1 MAWFNDG
8 NNKDVKKTM
17 CVAIA
22 MARGQLKYG
31 FTVGLCAVLLLG
43 GCAEQPVMDRVDE
56 ALVKE
61 QLVKEQLVKEQVE
74 QVPQTVIDVVA
85 LAHKGQAVPQT
96 SQGVAGGGDD
106 SSAEQGMASEVYLGN
121 GRFLA
126 KGATHNV
133 NGANNGA
140 GDVTLNFESSPIREV
155 VKTILGDILKLN
167 YAIDEAVSGN
177 VSMRTTRPISHDAL
191 LSTLES
197 LLQVNGAVLIKNR
210 DFYEILAVSDG
221 SVPAGL
227 TASTR
232 LDPAKGYQVLIV
244 PLQYI
249 GAGQMNKIIETVK
262 TTKTKVVVDDYRNI
276 LLLAGPHGELANI
289 RKTIGIFDVDQLQG
303 KSVGFFRLENVSA
316 PVILNELETIFG
328 DKSEGPLAGLVNFI
342 EMERLN
348 AILVISAQKQ
358 YVTAAEIWIRR
369 LDQAENLNGANMYVY
384 QVQNGKAENLAD
396 ILSQLFDNK
405 RKSELS
411 RAAQGGNQ
419 TRLSNSK
426 KNVKK
431 QNGKSSSTKSS
442 GLLDVGEVTI
452 IADVENNA
460 LVISSTLTDYKGI
473 EKALI
478 KLDVLPL
485 QVLVEASI
493 VEVTLDNE
501 LQYGLQWFFK
511 NQHGRFNSVGGLNI
525 PTSGNVVNA
534 LNGVLN
540 PADFTYALFDASG
553 TRAVLNAV
561 AGDSRL
567 NVLSS
572 PSLMVLD
579 NHTATIRVGDQ
590 VPIRTSETTNTA
602 SDDLNTTS
610 QIQYRDTGVTLEVTP
625 RVNAGGMVIMD
636 ITQRVDDVNQT
647 DSSGIDSPTIIQRE
661 ITTSV
666 AVQSGETIVLGGLI
680 RENKQSANR
689 GIPFLKDIP
698 YVGFIFGGSEKIES
712 KTELV
717 VMIKPVAVANSN
729 QARSVTEEYRKKMQG
744 VDFSYL
750 D

>member
-1 MAWFNDG
+1 M
-8 NNKDVKKTM
+8 
-17 CVAIA
+17 
-22 MARGQLKYG
+22 KYG
-31 FTVGLCAVLLLG
+31 LAIGLCSALLISA
-43 GCAEQPVMDRVDE
+43 CAEQPLMARVDE
-56 ALVKE
+56 ALIKE
-61 QLVKEQLVKEQVE
+61 QTEQVSE
-74 QVPQTVIDVVA
+74 AVVEVVVLADQGQVAT
-85 LAHKGQAVPQT
+85 
-96 SQGVAGGGDD
+96 GGDD
-106 SSAEQGMASEVYLGN
+106 SNTEAATASEIYLGN

-126 KGATHNV
+126 KGATQNPY
-133 NGANNGA
+133 GTDSD
-140 GDVTLNFESSPIREV
+140 GDVTLNFENSPIREV
-155 VKTILGDILKLN
+155 VKTILSDILKLN
-167 YAIDEAVSGN
+167 YAIDEGVRGN
-177 VSMRTTRPISHDAL
+177 ISMRTTRPISHEAL

-232 LDPAKGYQVLIV
+232 LDPTKGYQVLIV

-289 RKTIGIFDVDQLQG
+289 RQTIGIFDVDQLQG
-303 KSVGFFRLENVSA
+303 KSVGFFRLENVDA
-316 PVILNELETIFG
+316 VTILGELEIIFG
-328 DKSEGPLAGLVNFI
+328 DKSEGPLAGLVDFI
-342 EMERLN
+342 EVERLN
-348 AILVISAQKQ
+348 AILVITAQKQ
-358 YVTAAEIWIRR
+358 YLHKAETWIRR
-369 LDQAENLNGANMYVY
+369 LDQAESFNGANMYVY
-384 QVQNGKAENLAD
+384 HVQNGKAENLAE
-396 ILSQLFDNK
+396 ILSQLFDTQ

-411 RAAQGGNQ
+411 RAVREGGRASTGNAKNTAKKSNTKIQKAQGEGI
-419 TRLSNSK
+419 
-426 KNVKK
+426 
-431 QNGKSSSTKSS
+431 
-442 GLLDVGEVTI
+442 LDVGEVTI

-460 LVISSTLTDYKGI
+460 LVISSTPGDYKGI
-473 EKALI
+473 EKALK

-493 VEVTLDNE
+493 VEVTLDKE
-501 LQYGLQWFFK
+501 LKYGLQWFFK
-511 NQHGRFNSVGGLNI
+511 NSPGRFNGVGGLNI
-525 PTSGNVVNA
+525 PSDGAVGGA

-540 PADFTYALFDASG
+540 PADFTYALFDAAG

-636 ITQRVDDVNQT
+636 ITQKVDDVNQT
-647 DSSGIDSPTIIQRE
+647 DTSGIDSPTIIQRE

-680 RENKQSANR
+680 RENKQSGNR

-698 YVGFIFGGSEKIES
+698 YIGLLFGGTEKLVS

-717 VMIKPVAVANSN
+717 VMIKPVAIANSN
-729 QARSVTEEYRKKMQG
+729 EARNVTEEYRKKMQG

>member
-1 MAWFNDG
+1 MG
-8 NNKDVKKTM
+8 NKDVKKTM
-17 CVAIA
+17 CAKIA
-22 MARGQLKYG
+22 MARGQIKYG
-31 FTVGLCAVLLLG
+31 FTAGLCTILLLG
-43 GCAEQPVMDRVDE
+43 ACAEQPLIDRVDE
-56 ALVKE
+56 ELIKE
-61 QLVKEQLVKEQVE
+61 QAEQASEA
-74 QVPQTVIDVVA
+74 VIDIVA
-85 LAHKGQAVPQT
+85 LADKGQEVAEV
-96 SQGVAGGGDD
+96 SQSVAGGGDNRG
-106 SSAEQGMASEVYLGN
+106 AEEGAGSEVYLGS

-126 KGATHNV
+126 KGVTHNIS
-133 NGANNGA
+133 GPNNAA

-167 YAIDEAVSGN
+167 YTIDEAVTGN

-210 DFYEILAVSDG
+210 DFYEILALSDG
-221 SVPAGL
+221 AVPSGL

-232 LDPAKGYQVLIV
+232 LDATKGYQVLVV

-262 TTKTKVVVDDYRNI
+262 TKKSKVVVDDYRNI
-276 LLLAGPHGELANI
+276 LLLVGPHGELANI
-289 RKTIGIFDVDQLQG
+289 RQTIGVFDVDQLQG
-303 KSVGFFRLENVSA
+303 KSVGFFRLENVDA
-316 PVILNELETIFG
+316 VTILSELEVIFG
-328 DKSEGPLAGLVNFI
+328 DSAEGPLAGLVEFI
-342 EMERLN
+342 EVERLN

-358 YVTAAEIWIRR
+358 YLQRAETWIRR

-384 QVQNGKAENLAD
+384 HVQNGKAENLAD
-396 ILSQLFDNK
+396 ILSQLFDTR
-405 RKSELS
+405 RKADLS
-411 RAAQGGNQ
+411 RSVREGSRASAGNAK
-419 TRLSNSK
+419 NGAK
-426 KNVKK
+426 KPGAKI
-431 QNGKSSSTKSS
+431 QKSQSA
-442 GLLDVGEVTI
+442 GILDVGEVSI
-452 IADVENNA
+452 IADAENNA
-460 LVISSTLTDYKGI
+460 LVISSTPGDYKGI
-473 EKALI
+473 EKALK

-511 NQHGRFNSVGGLNI
+511 NQHGKFNAVGGLNI
-525 PTSGNVVNA
+525 PSSGNVLDT

-540 PADFTYALFDASG
+540 PADFTYALFDAAG

-567 NVLSS
+567 DVLSS

-625 RVNAGGMVIMD
+625 RVNAGGMVVMD

-680 RENKQSANR
+680 RENKQGANR

-698 YVGFIFGGSEKIES
+698 YVGFIFGGTEKIKS

-717 VMIKPVAVANSN
+717 VMIKPVAVASSN

>member
-1 MAWFNDG
+1 MG
-8 NNKDVKKTM
+8 NKDVKKTM
-17 CVAIA
+17 CARIA
-22 MARGQLKYG
+22 MARGQIKYG
-31 FTVGLCAVLLLG
+31 FTAGLCTIFLLSA
-43 GCAEQPVMDRVDE
+43 CAEQPLIDRVDE
-56 ALVKE
+56 ELVKE
-61 QLVKEQLVKEQVE
+61 QAEQASGA
-74 QVPQTVIDVVA
+74 VIDIVA
-85 LAHKGQAVPQT
+85 LADKGQEVAEV
-96 SQGVAGGGDD
+96 SQSIADGGDNRG
-106 SSAEQGMASEVYLGN
+106 AEEGAASEVYLGN

-126 KGATHNV
+126 KGVTHNIS
-133 NGANNGA
+133 GANNA
-140 GDVTLNFESSPIREV
+140 SGDVTLNFESSPIREV

-167 YAIDEAVSGN
+167 YTIDEAVTGN

-210 DFYEILAVSDG
+210 DFYEILALSDG
-221 SVPAGL
+221 SVPPGL

-232 LDPAKGYQVLIV
+232 LDATKGYQVLVV

-249 GAGQMNKIIETVK
+249 GAGQMYKIIETVK
-262 TTKTKVVVDDYRNI
+262 TKKSKVVVDDYRNI
-276 LLLAGPHGELANI
+276 LLLVGPHGELANI
-289 RKTIGIFDVDQLQG
+289 RQTIGVFDVDQLQG
-303 KSVGFFRLENVSA
+303 KSVGFFRIENADAVT
-316 PVILNELETIFG
+316 ILNELEVIFG
-328 DKSEGPLAGLVNFI
+328 DSAEGPLAGLVEFI
-342 EMERLN
+342 EVERLN

-358 YVTAAEIWIRR
+358 YLQRAETWIRR

-384 QVQNGKAENLAD
+384 HVQNGKAENLAD
-396 ILSQLFDNK
+396 ILSQLFDTR
-405 RKSELS
+405 RKADLS
-411 RAAQGGNQ
+411 RSVREGSRASAGNAK
-419 TRLSNSK
+419 NGAK
-426 KNVKK
+426 K
-431 QNGKSSSTKSS
+431 SSTKIQKNQS
-442 GLLDVGEVTI
+442 GGILDVGEVSI

-460 LVISSTLTDYKGI
+460 LVISATPGDYKGI
-473 EKALI
+473 EKALK

-493 VEVTLDNE
+493 VEVTLDKE
-501 LQYGLQWFFK
+501 LKYGLQWFFK
-511 NQHGRFNSVGGLNI
+511 NSHGRFNGVGGLNI
-525 PTSGNVVNA
+525 PPSGGVVGA

-540 PADFTYALFDASG
+540 PADFTYALFDAAG

-567 NVLSS
+567 DVLSS

-625 RVNAGGMVIMD
+625 RVNAGGMVVMD

-680 RENKQSANR
+680 RENKQGANR

-698 YVGFIFGGSEKIES
+698 YVGLIFGGTEKVKT

-717 VMIKPVAVANSN
+717 VMIKPVAVASSN

-744 VDFSYL
+744 IDFSYL

>member
-1 MAWFNDG
+1 
-8 NNKDVKKTM
+8 VKKLM
-17 CVAIA
+17 CTALA
-22 MARGQLKYG
+22 MARGQMKYG
-31 FTVGLCAVLLLG
+31 LTVGLCSALLVSA
-43 GCAEQPVMDRVDE
+43 CAEQPLMERVDE
-56 ALVKE
+56 ELIKE
-61 QLVKEQLVKEQVE
+61 QAEQASQTAVE
-74 QVPQTVIDVVA
+74 VVV
-85 LAHKGQAVPQT
+85 LADKGQAVPQA
-96 SQGVAGGGDD
+96 SQGVAAGVDGSG
-106 SSAEQGMASEVYLGN
+106 AEEETTSEIYLGN

-126 KGATHNV
+126 KGVKGNPY
-133 NGANNGA
+133 GADSD
-140 GDVTLNFESSPIREV
+140 GDVTLNFENSPIREV
-155 VKTILGDILKLN
+155 VKTILSDILKLN
-167 YAIDEAVSGN
+167 YAIDEGVSGN
-177 VSMRTTRPISHDAL
+177 ISMRTTRPISHDAL

-232 LDPAKGYQVLIV
+232 LDPTKGYQVLIV

-289 RKTIGIFDVDQLQG
+289 RQTIGIFDVDQLQG
-303 KSVGFFRLENVSA
+303 KSVGFFRLENVDA
-316 PVILNELETIFG
+316 VTILSELEIIFG
-328 DKSEGPLAGLVNFI
+328 DKSEGPLAGLVDFI
-342 EMERLN
+342 EVERLN
-348 AILVISAQKQ
+348 AILVITAQKQ
-358 YVTAAEIWIRR
+358 YLRKAETWIRR
-369 LDQAENLNGANMYVY
+369 LDQAENFNGANMYVY
-384 QVQNGKAENLAD
+384 HVQNGKAENLAE
-396 ILSQLFDNK
+396 ILSQLFDTK
-405 RKSELS
+405 RKANLS
-411 RAAQGGNQ
+411 RAVREGG
-419 TRLSNSK
+419 RASVSNT
-426 KNVKK
+426 KNGAK
-431 QNGKSSSTKSS
+431 KSSAKIQKSQ
-442 GLLDVGEVTI
+442 GEGILDVGEVTI

-460 LVISSTLTDYKGI
+460 LVISSTPGDYKGI
-473 EKALI
+473 EKALK
-478 KLDVLPL
+478 KLDVQPL

-493 VEVTLDNE
+493 VEVTLDKE
-501 LQYGLQWFFK
+501 LKYGLQWFFK
-511 NQHGRFNSVGGLNI
+511 NSPGRFSGVGGLNI
-525 PTSGNVVNA
+525 PSSGEVGGA
-534 LNGVLN
+534 LNGAFS
-540 PADFTYALFDASG
+540 PADFTYALFDAAG

-590 VPIRTSETTNTA
+590 VPIRTSETTNTS

-610 QIQYRDTGVTLEVTP
+610 QIQYRDTGVSLEVTP
-625 RVNAGGMVIMD
+625 RVNNGGMVIMD

-647 DSSGIDSPTIIQRE
+647 DTSGIDSPTIIQRE

-680 RENKQSANR
+680 RENKQKADR

-698 YVGFIFGGSEKIES
+698 IVGILFAGAEKIES

-717 VMIKPVAVANSN
+717 VMIKPVAIANSN
-729 QARSVTEEYRKKMQG
+729 DARDVTEDYRQKMQG

>member
-1 MAWFNDG
+1 MAWFNNG
-8 NNKDVKKTM
+8 KNKDVKKLM
-17 CVAIA
+17 CVGIA
-22 MARGQLKYG
+22 MARGQIKYG
-31 FTVGLCAVLLLG
+31 ITAGLCAVLLLG
-43 GCAEQPVMDRVDE
+43 ACAEQPLMERVDE
-56 ALVKE
+56 ELVKE
-61 QLVKEQLVKEQVE
+61 QLVKKQAEQASQ
-74 QVPQTVIDVVA
+74 PVIDVV
-85 LAHKGQAVPQT
+85 LADKGQAVSQT
-96 SQGVAGGGDD
+96 GQGVAGGGDD
-106 SSAEQGMASEVYLGN
+106 SSAEEGAASEVYLGN

-126 KGATHNV
+126 KGATLNL
-133 NGANNGA
+133 NGTNNGA

-167 YAIDEAVSGN
+167 YTIDEAVSGN

-232 LDPAKGYQVLIV
+232 LDATKGYQVLIV

-262 TTKTKVVVDDYRNI
+262 TTKTNVVVDDYRNI

-289 RKTIGIFDVDQLQG
+289 RQTIGIFDVDQLQG
-303 KSVGFFRLENVSA
+303 KSVGFFRVENVDA
-316 PVILNELETIFG
+316 VTILSELELIFG
-328 DKSEGPLAGLVNFI
+328 DNSEGPLAGLVEFI
-342 EMERLN
+342 EVERLN

-358 YVTAAEIWIRR
+358 YLQRAETWIRR

-384 QVQNGKAENLAD
+384 HVQNGKAENLAD
-396 ILSQLFDNK
+396 ILSQLFDTR
-405 RKSELS
+405 RKADLS
-411 RAAQGGNQ
+411 RSVREGN
-419 TRLSNSK
+419 RARVSNA
-426 KNVKK
+426 KNGEKTSSAK
-431 QNGKSSSTKSS
+431 IQKSQNG
-442 GLLDVGEVTI
+442 GILDVGEVSI

-460 LVISSTLTDYKGI
+460 LVISSTPGDYKGI
-473 EKALI
+473 EKALK

-511 NQHGRFNSVGGLNI
+511 NQHGKFNAVGGLNI
-525 PTSGNVVNA
+525 PSSGNVLDT

-540 PADFTYALFDASG
+540 PADFTYALFDAAG

-567 NVLSS
+567 DVLSS

-680 RENKQSANR
+680 RENKQSADR

-698 YVGFIFGGSEKIES
+698 YVGYIFGGTEKTKT

-744 VDFSYL
+744 IDFSYL

>member
-1 MAWFNDG
+1 MRRASIVEILG
-8 NNKDVKKTM
+8 RIKTPVNAVF
-17 CVAIA
+17 CV
-22 MARGQLKYG
+22 
-31 FTVGLCAVLLLG
+31 AVLLTA
-43 GCAEQPVMDRVDE
+43 CAEQTLVEKVEAELLHEQAAHAQVSVAMVEVASPLAVQQASSQALDSRSTPATGAVLDSEPVD
-56 ALVKE
+56 K
-61 QLVKEQLVKEQVE
+61 
-74 QVPQTVIDVVA
+74 
-85 LAHKGQAVPQT
+85 
-96 SQGVAGGGDD
+96 SQDI
-106 SSAEQGMASEVYLGN
+106 YLGN
-121 GRFLA
+121 GRFIASSGGRELFA
-126 KGATHNV
+126 GEGT
-133 NGANNGA
+133 
-140 GDVTLNFESSPIREV
+140 GDVTLNFEATPITEV
-155 VKTILGDILKLN
+155 VKTILGDLLKLN
-167 YAIDEAVSGN
+167 YAIDAGVNGN
-177 VSMRTTRPISHDAL
+177 ISMRTTRPITRDAL
-191 LSTLES
+191 LPTLES
-197 LLQVNGAVLIKNR
+197 LLHVNGAVLIKNR
-210 DFYEILAVSDG
+210 DFYEILAVNDG
-221 SVPAGL
+221 SVPASL
-227 TASTR
+227 SASTR
-232 LDPAKGYQVLIV
+232 LDPSKGYQVLIV

-249 GAGQMNKIIETVK
+249 GAAQMNKIIETVK

-289 RKTIGIFDVDQLQG
+289 RHTIGIFDVDQLQG

-316 PVILNELETIFG
+316 PTILTELETIFG

-348 AILVISAQKQ
+348 AIMVISGQKQ
-358 YVTAAEIWIRR
+358 YLQAAETWIRR
-369 LDQAENLNGANMYVY
+369 LDQAENFKGLNMYVY
-384 QVQNGKAENLAD
+384 HVQNGKAENLAE
-396 ILSQLFDNK
+396 ILSQLFDTQ

-411 RAAQGGNQ
+411 RAVRQ
-419 TRLSNSK
+419 NSRVNLEK
-426 KNVKK
+426 TPGAVKN
-431 QNGKSSSTKSS
+431 SS
-442 GLLDVGEVTI
+442 GEGRTSKSGSVLDVGEVTI
-452 IADVENNA
+452 IADTENNA
-460 LVISSTLTDYKGI
+460 LVISCSPADYKGI
-473 EKALI
+473 ERALK

-501 LQYGLQWFFK
+501 LKYGLQWFFK
-511 NQHGRFNSVGGLNI
+511 NQPGRFNGVGGLNI
-525 PTSGNVVNA
+525 PPDGNVVDA

-540 PADFTYALFDASG
+540 PADFTYALFDAAG

-602 SDDLNTTS
+602 SSDLNTTS

-636 ITQRVDDVNQT
+636 ITQRVDDVDQT
-647 DSSGIDSPTIIQRE
+647 STSGIDSPTIIQRE

-680 RENKQSANR
+680 RESEKGADR
-689 GIPFLKDIP
+689 GVPFLKDIP
-698 YVGFIFGGSEKIES
+698 ILGLLFRSEEKIKS

-717 VMIKPVAVANSN
+717 VMIKPVAIASSN
-729 QARSVTEEYRKKMQG
+729 EARRVTEDYRKKMQG

>member
-1 MAWFNDG
+1 M
-8 NNKDVKKTM
+8 KKLM
-17 CVAIA
+17 CAVIA
-22 MARGQLKYG
+22 MARGQMKHGLA
-31 FTVGLCAVLLLG
+31 VGLCSALLISA
-43 GCAEQPVMDRVDE
+43 CAEQPLMARVDE
-56 ALVKE
+56 ALSKE
-61 QLVKEQLVKEQVE
+61 QAEEVSEAVVEVLV
-74 QVPQTVIDVVA
+74 
-85 LAHKGQAVPQT
+85 LADQGQA
-96 SQGVAGGGDD
+96 AAGGDD
-106 SSAEQGMASEVYLGN
+106 SNTAAATASEIYLGN

-126 KGATHNV
+126 KGATQNSY
-133 NGANNGA
+133 GADSD
-140 GDVTLNFESSPIREV
+140 GDVTLNFENSPIREV
-155 VKTILGDILKLN
+155 VKTILSDILKLN
-167 YAIDEAVSGN
+167 YAIDEGVSGN
-177 VSMRTTRPISHDAL
+177 ISMRTTRPISHEAL

-232 LDPAKGYQVLIV
+232 LDPTKGYQVLIV

-289 RKTIGIFDVDQLQG
+289 RQTIGIFDVDQLQG
-303 KSVGFFRLENVSA
+303 KSVGFFRLENVDA
-316 PVILNELETIFG
+316 VTILSELEIIFG
-328 DKSEGPLAGLVNFI
+328 DKSEGPLAGLVDFI
-342 EMERLN
+342 EVERLN
-348 AILVISAQKQ
+348 AILVITAQQQ
-358 YVTAAEIWIRR
+358 YLHQAETWIRR
-369 LDQAENLNGANMYVY
+369 LDQAESFNGANMYVY
-384 QVQNGKAENLAD
+384 HVQNGKAENLAE
-396 ILSQLFDNK
+396 ILGQLFDTQ

-411 RAAQGGNQ
+411 RAVREGGRASVGNAK
-419 TRLSNSK
+419 NAAK
-426 KNVKK
+426 K
-431 QNGKSSSTKSS
+431 SSTKNQNAQGDSI
-442 GLLDVGEVTI
+442 LDVGEVTI
-452 IADVENNA
+452 IADMENNA
-460 LVISSTLTDYKGI
+460 LVISSTPGDYKGI
-473 EKALI
+473 EKALK

-493 VEVTLDNE
+493 VEVTLDKE
-501 LQYGLQWFFK
+501 LKYGLQWFFK
-511 NQHGRFNSVGGLNI
+511 NSPGRFNGVGGLNI
-525 PTSGNVVNA
+525 PSDGDVGGA

-540 PADFTYALFDASG
+540 PADFTYALFDAAG

-636 ITQRVDDVNQT
+636 ITQKVDDVNQT
-647 DSSGIDSPTIIQRE
+647 DTSGIDSPTIIQRE

-680 RENKQSANR
+680 RENKQSGNR

-698 YVGFIFGGSEKIES
+698 YVGVLFGGTERIES

-717 VMIKPVAVANSN
+717 VMIKPVAIANSN
-729 QARSVTEEYRKKMQG
+729 EARNVTEEYRKKMQG

>member
-8 NNKDVKKTM
+8 KNKDVKKLM
-17 CVAIA
+17 CAGITSA
-22 MARGQLKYG
+22 QGQIKYG
-31 FTVGLCAVLLLG
+31 LTVTFCTLFLLG
-43 GCAEQPVMDRVDE
+43 ACAEQPLMERVDE
-56 ALVKE
+56 ALLKE
-61 QLVKEQLVKEQVE
+61 QAA
-74 QVPQTVIDVVA
+74 QVPDAVVEEVVLPASEQAVSSASQTVT
-85 LAHKGQAVPQT
+85 GG
-96 SQGVAGGGDD
+96 SQNGAT
-106 SSAEQGMASEVYLGN
+106 AESTASEIYLGN
-121 GRFLA
+121 GRFIA
-126 KGATHNV
+126 SGTAGNNYRD
-133 NGANNGA
+133 NGE
-140 GDVTLNFESSPIREV
+140 GDVTLNFEASPIREV

-167 YAIDEAVSGN
+167 YAIDEGVNGN

-197 LLQVNGAVLIKNR
+197 LLQVNGAVLIKNG

-221 SVPAGL
+221 SVPTGL
-227 TASTR
+227 SASTR

-262 TTKTKVVVDDYRNI
+262 TTKTKIVVDDYRNI

-289 RKTIGIFDVDQLQG
+289 RQTIGIFDVDQLQG
-303 KSVGFFRLENVSA
+303 KSVGFFRLENVDA
-316 PVILNELETIFG
+316 VTILSELETIFG
-328 DKSEGPLAGLVNFI
+328 NQSEGPLAGLVDFI
-342 EMERLN
+342 EVERLN
-348 AILVISAQKQ
+348 AILVVSAQKQ
-358 YVTAAEIWIRR
+358 YLKKAETWIRR

-384 QVQNGKAENLAD
+384 HVQNGKAENLAD
-396 ILSQLFDNK
+396 ILSQLFDSK
-405 RKSELS
+405 RKSDLG
-411 RAAQGGNQ
+411 RAVRQAG
-419 TRLSNSK
+419 RASVSNA
-426 KNVKK
+426 KNSVKK
-431 QNGKSSSTKSS
+431 PGVKTQKNQGAGT
-442 GLLDVGEVTI
+442 LDVGEVTI
-452 IADVENNA
+452 IADTENNA
-460 LVISSTLTDYKGI
+460 LVISSTPGDYKGI
-473 EKALI
+473 EKALK

-493 VEVTLDNE
+493 VEVTLDKE
-501 LQYGLQWFFK
+501 LKYGLQWFFK
-511 NQHGRFNSVGGLNI
+511 NSHGRFNGVGGLNI
-525 PTSGNVVNA
+525 PPSGIVGST
-534 LNGVLN
+534 LPGVLN
-540 PADFTYALFDASG
+540 PADFTYALFDAAG

-636 ITQRVDDVNQT
+636 ITQRVDDVDQT
-647 DSSGIDSPTIIQRE
+647 DTSGIDSPTIIQRE

-666 AVQSGETIVLGGLI
+666 AVQSNETIVLGGLI

-698 YVGFIFGGSEKIES
+698 YVGFIFGGTEKIES

-717 VMIKPVAVANSN
+717 VMIKPIAITNSN
-729 QARSVTEEYRKKMQG
+729 EARSVTEEYRKKMQG

-750 D
+750 N

>member
-1 MAWFNDG
+1 
-8 NNKDVKKTM
+8 VKKLM
-17 CVAIA
+17 CAVIA
-22 MARGQLKYG
+22 MARGQMKYG
-31 FTVGLCAVLLLG
+31 LAVGLCSALLISA
-43 GCAEQPVMDRVDE
+43 CAEQPLMARVDE
-56 ALVKE
+56 ALSKE
-61 QLVKEQLVKEQVE
+61 QAEQVSE
-74 QVPQTVIDVVA
+74 EVVEVLV
-85 LAHKGQAVPQT
+85 LADQGQAV
-96 SQGVAGGGDD
+96 AGGDD
-106 SSAEQGMASEVYLGN
+106 SNTAAATASEIYLGN

-126 KGATHNV
+126 KGATQNPY
-133 NGANNGA
+133 GADSD
-140 GDVTLNFESSPIREV
+140 GDVTLNFENSPIREV
-155 VKTILGDILKLN
+155 VKTILSDILKLN
-167 YAIDEAVSGN
+167 YAIDEGVNGN
-177 VSMRTTRPISHDAL
+177 VSMRTTRPISHEAL

-197 LLQVNGAVLIKNR
+197 LLQVNGAVLINNR

-232 LDPAKGYQVLIV
+232 LDPTKGYQVLIV

-289 RKTIGIFDVDQLQG
+289 RQTIGIFDVDQLQG
-303 KSVGFFRLENVSA
+303 KSVGFFHLENVDA
-316 PVILNELETIFG
+316 VTILGELEIIFG
-328 DKSEGPLAGLVNFI
+328 DKSEGPLAGLVDFI
-342 EMERLN
+342 EVERLN
-348 AILVISAQKQ
+348 AILVITAQKQ
-358 YVTAAEIWIRR
+358 YLHKAETWIRR
-369 LDQAENLNGANMYVY
+369 LDQAESFNGANMYVY
-384 QVQNGKAENLAD
+384 HVQNGKAENLAE
-396 ILSQLFDNK
+396 ILSQLFDTQ

-411 RAAQGGNQ
+411 RAVREGG
-419 TRLSNSK
+419 RASVG
-426 KNVKK
+426 NVKNAAK
-431 QNGKSSSTKSS
+431 KSSVKTQKNQAASI
-442 GLLDVGEVTI
+442 LDVGEVSI

-460 LVISSTLTDYKGI
+460 LVISSTPGDYKGI
-473 EKALI
+473 EKALK

-493 VEVTLDNE
+493 VEVTLEKE
-501 LQYGLQWFFK
+501 LKYGLQWFFK
-511 NQHGRFNSVGGLNI
+511 NSPGRFNGVGGLNI
-525 PTSGNVVNA
+525 PSNGDVGGA

-540 PADFTYALFDASG
+540 PADFTYALFDAAG

-625 RVNAGGMVIMD
+625 RVNAGGMVIME
-636 ITQRVDDVNQT
+636 ITQKVDDVNQT
-647 DSSGIDSPTIIQRE
+647 DTSGIDSPTIIQRE

-680 RENKQSANR
+680 RENKQSGNR

-698 YVGFIFGGSEKIES
+698 YVGFIFGGTEKLVS

-717 VMIKPVAVANSN
+717 VMIKPVAITNSN
-729 QARSVTEEYRKKMQG
+729 EARNVTEEYRKKMQG

>member
-1 MAWFNDG
+1 MAWFN
-8 NNKDVKKTM
+8 NRKNKDVKKLM
-17 CVAIA
+17 GVGIA
-22 MARGQLKYG
+22 MARGQIKYG
-31 FTVGLCAVLLLG
+31 FTAGLCTVFLLG
-43 GCAEQPVMDRVDE
+43 ACAEQPLMERVDE
-56 ALVKE
+56 EFVKE
-61 QLVKEQLVKEQVE
+61 QAEQVSQAVNE
-74 QVPQTVIDVVA
+74 VVV
-85 LAHKGQAVPQT
+85 LADKGQTVPQT
-96 SQGVAGGGDD
+96 SQGVTGGGDD
-106 SSAEQGMASEVYLGN
+106 SSAEQGTVSDIYLGN

-126 KGATHNV
+126 KGATHNISD
-133 NGANNGA
+133 ADDGA
-140 GDVTLNFESSPIREV
+140 GDVTLNFENSPIREV
-155 VKTILGDILKLN
+155 VKTILSDILKLN

-221 SVPAGL
+221 SVPPGL

-232 LDPAKGYQVLIV
+232 LDPTKGYQVLIV

-262 TTKTKVVVDDYRNI
+262 TTRSKVVVDDYRNI

-289 RKTIGIFDVDQLQG
+289 RQTIGIFDVDQLQG
-303 KSVGFFRLENVSA
+303 KSVGFFRLENVDA
-316 PVILNELETIFG
+316 VTILSELELIFG
-328 DKSEGPLAGLVNFI
+328 DNSEGPLAGLVEFI
-342 EMERLN
+342 EVERLN

-358 YVTAAEIWIRR
+358 YLQRAETWIRR
-369 LDQAENLNGANMYVY
+369 LDQAENFNGANMYVY
-384 QVQNGKAENLAD
+384 HVQNGKAENLAD
-396 ILSQLFDNK
+396 ILSQLFDTK
-405 RKSELS
+405 RKADLS
-411 RAAQGGNQ
+411 RAVREGSRASVGNA
-419 TRLSNSK
+419 
-426 KNVKK
+426 KNGAK
-431 QNGKSSSTKSS
+431 KSSAKIQKNQSA
-442 GLLDVGEVTI
+442 GILDVGEVTI

-460 LVISSTLTDYKGI
+460 LVISSTPGDYKGI
-473 EKALI
+473 EKSLK

-493 VEVTLDNE
+493 VEVTLDKE
-501 LQYGLQWFFK
+501 LKYGLQWFFK
-511 NQHGRFNSVGGLNI
+511 NSPGRFNGVGGLNI
-525 PTSGNVVNA
+525 PSNGVVGA

-540 PADFTYALFDASG
+540 PADFTYALFDAAG

-647 DSSGIDSPTIIQRE
+647 DTSGIDSPTIIQRE

-698 YVGFIFGGSEKIES
+698 YVGFIFGGTEKIKS

-717 VMIKPVAVANSN
+717 VMIKPVAIANRDD
-729 QARSVTEEYRKKMQG
+729 ARNVTEEYRKKMQG

>member
-1 MAWFNDG
+1 MNRIGYGGMTNIWG
-8 NNKDVKKTM
+8 RM
-17 CVAIA
+17 
-22 MARGQLKYG
+22 KYSCSLA
-31 FTVGLCAVLLLG
+31 LCALLLLG
-43 GCAEQPVMDRVDE
+43 ACAEQRLVARVDGGSS
-56 ALVKE
+56 KE
-61 QLVKEQLVKEQVE
+61 QAEV
-74 QVPQTVIDVVA
+74 
-85 LAHKGQAVPQT
+85 GQAFATITTTP
-96 SQGVAGGGDD
+96 
-106 SSAEQGMASEVYLGN
+106 SSAESPVRGSEQSGFSESGISSESAPAASETFLGN
-121 GRFLA
+121 GRFINQG
-126 KGATHNV
+126 GARKVAFTEDE
-133 NGANNGA
+133 
-140 GDVTLNFESSPIREV
+140 GDVTLNFEASPIREV
-155 VKTILGDILKLN
+155 VKTILGDILQLN
-167 YAIDEAVSGN
+167 YMIDEAVNGN
-177 VSMRTTRPISHDAL
+177 ISMRTTRPISQASL

-210 DFYEILAVSDG
+210 DFYEVLAVSDG
-221 SVPAGL
+221 TVPAGL
-227 TASTR
+227 AASTG
-232 LDPAKGYQVLIV
+232 LDAAKGYQVLIV

-249 GAGQMNKIIETVK
+249 GAAQMNKIIETVK
-262 TTKTKVVVDDYRNI
+262 TSKTKVVVDDYRNI
-276 LLLAGPHGELANI
+276 LLLAGPHGELSNI
-289 RKTIGIFDVDQLQG
+289 RHTIGIFDVDQLQG
-303 KSVGFFRLENVSA
+303 KSVGFFRLENVDA
-316 PVILNELETIFG
+316 PTVLTELEAIFG
-328 DKSEGPLAGLVNFI
+328 DESEGPLAGLVNFI

-348 AILVISAQKQ
+348 AILVITGQKN
-358 YVTAAEIWIRR
+358 YLRAAETWIRR
-369 LDQAENLNGANMYVY
+369 LDQAENGNGANMYVY
-384 QVQNGKAENLAD
+384 HVQNGRAENLSD
-396 ILSQLFDNK
+396 ILGQLFASQ
-405 RKSELS
+405 RKTELS
-411 RAAQGGNQ
+411 RAVREGGRASPTNI
-419 TRLSNSK
+419 K
-426 KNVKK
+426 KAA
-431 QNGKSSSTKSS
+431 KSSSAKVR
-442 GLLDVGEVTI
+442 GGDNARLLNVGEVTI

-460 LVISSTLTDYKGI
+460 LVISCSPADYKGI
-473 EKALI
+473 EKALK

-493 VEVTLDNE
+493 VEVSLDNE
-501 LQYGLQWFFK
+501 LKYGLQWFFK
-511 NQHGRFNSVGGLNI
+511 NSHGKFNGVGGLNI
-525 PTSGNVVNA
+525 PANGVVGGA
-534 LNGVLN
+534 LNGVFS
-540 PADFTYALFDASG
+540 PADFTYALFDGAG

-680 RENKQSANR
+680 RENKQGANR

-698 YVGFIFGGSEKIES
+698 VLGFLFGGTEKISS

-717 VMIKPVAVANSN
+717 VMIKPIAIANSN
-729 QARSVTEEYRKKMQG
+729 EARHVTEEYRKKMQD

>member
-8 NNKDVKKTM
+8 KNKDVKKTM

-22 MARGQLKYG
+22 MARGQIKYG

-43 GCAEQPVMDRVDE
+43 ACAEQPLMERVDNE
-56 ALVKE
+56 LVKE
-61 QLVKEQLVKEQVE
+61 QLVKTQAEQASQ
-74 QVPQTVIDVVA
+74 PVIDVV
-85 LAHKGQAVPQT
+85 LTDTDQAVLQT
-96 SQGVAGGGDD
+96 SPGVADGGND
-106 SSAEQGMASEVYLGN
+106 SSAEEETASEIYLGN